1 LNIEPAGSLVADH
14 HWRALMADTVSYSVT
29 LQLRWIEKVSYLYD
43 YLPVVVQCCSDT
55 FPSGEGE

>member
-1 LNIEPAGSLVADH
+1 
-14 HWRALMADTVSYSVT
+14 MADTVSYSVT